1 MKWVRLEEQRRFSGE
16 KMVKVGLFE
25 TERFFCDLYC
35 FKPGQVQK
43 PHTHAGSDKVYVVLE
58 GQGRFRVGE
67 EERELG
73 EGTAVFAPAGIEHGV
88 VNPGP
93 GRLILLVFMAPR
105 PH

>member
-1 MKWVRLEEQRRFSGE
+1 MKWVSLADHRRFSRE

-35 FKPGQVQK
+35 FEPGQVQK

-58 GQGRFRVGE
+58 GQGRFRIGGE
-67 EERELG
+67 EKTLG
-73 EGTAVFAPAGIEHGV
+73 KGTAVFAPAGTEHGV
-88 VNPGP
+88 ENPGP
-93 GRLILLVFMAPR
+93 DQLILLVFMAPK